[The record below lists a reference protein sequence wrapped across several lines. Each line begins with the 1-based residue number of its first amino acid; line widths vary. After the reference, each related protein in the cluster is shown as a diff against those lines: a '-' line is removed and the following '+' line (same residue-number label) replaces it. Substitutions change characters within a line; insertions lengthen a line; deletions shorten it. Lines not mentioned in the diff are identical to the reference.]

1 MWQPSIGSAD
11 WSSVSAGHP
20 VRALLRR
27 TVSKAWHDR
36 ILGLS
41 AEAAFWQLLS
51 LPPLILASIASLGY
65 VANWFGPDTVRRV
78 QAQIEAALSR
88 GFSSEFVDET
98 IAPTLNEVLHG
109 QRIGF
114 ISIGFILAL
123 WAGSSG
129 TATYVNTITIAYDM
143 RDQRGAVRSRL
154 LALSL
159 FLGMVL
165 IGIIALPLLVL
176 SPRLVVNLFPDTAR
190 HTARSIVTGAYYP
203 TLVILLLIGL
213 TTLYHL
219 APPRR
224 LPWRRGVPG
233 AVLAFAVFFGGAA
246 GLRSYITF
254 IVHQSH
260 AYGTLAGPI
269 AALLF
274 LFVLALGVLLGAE
287 FNAAIEWMWPSRERR
302 PRALHPRR
310 WKWLDKERTSTEPE
324 PIAQSAEPPWPPDP
338 IVTPAEPNA
347 PPTDATQQP
356 ADAVPRPADPTRQPA
371 APISRPVDP
380 IAQPAGPSAE
390 PSDSPTRPAEPSGPA
405 AHTVGLPAD
414 PVARPAGPN
423 SPAPNSWANGV
434 AQPSRQQET
443 EAAVRAQSPA
453 ASRIFRFGRRRRQPS
468 DPPPGGR
475 LS

>member
-1 MWQPSIGSAD
+1 MRQPSIGSAD
-11 WSSVSAGHP
+11 WSTVTAGHP

-65 VANWFGPDTVRRV
+65 VANWFGPDTVSRV
-78 QAQIEAALSR
+78 QTQIEAALSR
-88 GFSSEFVDET
+88 GFSSEFVNET
-98 IAPTLNEVLHG
+98 IGPTLNEVLHG
-109 QRIGF
+109 QRIGL

-176 SPRLVVNLFPDTAR
+176 SPRVVVNLFPDTAR
-190 HTARSIVTGAYYP
+190 PTARSIVNGAYYP
-203 TLVILLLIGL
+203 TLVVLLLIGL

-254 IVHQSH
+254 ILHQSH

-274 LFVLALGVLLGAE
+274 LFVLALGVLFGAE
-287 FNAAIEWMWPSRERR
+287 FNAAIEYMWPSRERR

-310 WKWLDKERTSTEPE
+310 WIRLEKDKPSSRPE
-324 PIAQSAEPPWPPDP
+324 PIAQSADPPWPSDP
-338 IVTPAEPNA
+338 IV
-347 PPTDATQQP
+347 
-356 ADAVPRPADPTRQPA
+356 R
-371 APISRPVDP
+371 
-380 IAQPAGPSAE
+380 
-390 PSDSPTRPAEPSGPA
+390 
-405 AHTVGLPAD
+405 PAD
-414 PVARPAGPN
+414 PVARSVDPIAQVPDSRG
-423 SPAPNSWANGV
+423 ADAT
-434 AQPSRQQET
+434 QPSRPQET
-443 EAAVRAQSPA
+443 GATPPVDSPA
-453 ASRIFRFGRRRRQPS
+453 VGSGPFRFGRRRRQPS

>member
-1 MWQPSIGSAD
+1 M
-11 WSSVSAGHP
+11 SAGHRL
-20 VRALLRR
+20 RALLRR

-98 IAPTLNEVLHG
+98 ITPTLNEVLHG
-109 QRIGF
+109 QRIGL

-154 LALSL
+154 LALGL

-165 IGIIALPLLVL
+165 IGVIALPLLVL
-176 SPRLVVNLFPDTAR
+176 SPRLVVNLFPDEAR
-190 HTARSIVTGAYYP
+190 HTARSIVNGAYYP
-203 TLVILLLIGL
+203 TLVVLLLIGL

-224 LPWRRGVPG
+224 LPWHRGVPG

-254 IVHQSH
+254 IVRQSH
-260 AYGTLAGPI
+260 AYGALAGPN
-269 AALLF
+269 AASLF
-274 LFVLALGVLLGAE
+274 LFILALGVLLGAE
-287 FNAAIEWMWPSRERR
+287 FNAAIEWMWPSRQRR

-310 WKWLDKERTSTEPE
+310 WIRLEKEQPSGPEPVAHSADPPWPGDPIVRPTEPTGEPAE
-324 PIAQSAEPPWPPDP
+324 PIEQHADASCRPADPIGQPPDP
-338 IVTPAEPNA
+338 IT
-347 PPTDATQQP
+347 
-356 ADAVPRPADPTRQPA
+356 
-371 APISRPVDP
+371 
-380 IAQPAGPSAE
+380 
-390 PSDSPTRPAEPSGPA
+390 
-405 AHTVGLPAD
+405 
-414 PVARPAGPN
+414 RPAGPIT
-423 SPAPNSWANGV
+423 PAADSLANGV
-434 AQPSRQQET
+434 TEPSGSPET
-443 EAAVRAQSPA
+443 RPA
-453 ASRIFRFGRRRRQPS
+453 ARVESPVGSGPFRFGRRRRQPS